1 MKMKTL
7 ICFLKE
13 QWNGQ
18 GFSFASSLFFVFLV
32 LFCKRNLSRTGG
44 CNVQGYQKPLKAPM
58 YKKEKKKLPIHQ
70 KEKSPKVLITNHM
83 LKPMEQTNY
92 L

>member
-32 LFCKRNLSRTGG
+32 FFCKRNLSRTGG

-58 YKKEKKKLPIHQ
+58 YKKEKKKFANTS
-70 KEKSPKVLITNHM
+70 KGK
-83 LKPMEQTNY
+83 KPQSLNY
-92 L
+92 